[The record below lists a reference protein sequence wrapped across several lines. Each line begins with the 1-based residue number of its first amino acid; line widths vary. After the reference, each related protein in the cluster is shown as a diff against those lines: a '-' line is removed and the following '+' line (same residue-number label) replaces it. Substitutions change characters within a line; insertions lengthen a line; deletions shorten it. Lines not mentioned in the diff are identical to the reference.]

1 MANAVAA
8 KTSVLQTQYPAAL
21 FSIQLTA
28 QSVVNEGTQG
38 AQIYGVVDVILFE
51 QAVQITLSA
60 GQALLATA
68 QDSSGARKLLFS
80 PRIVLRDRVVLSG
93 TGPGLSIRKWS
104 FSKDRTNKATELR
117 FDKFSIW
124 SCGAP
129 GRLPVIPDQHDFELL
144 LPGVGGAAWVQS
156 NAGGGRL
163 VRADKGWAIEH
174 ACKLY
179 PFPSSTGEAQITFK
193 PAEGIYFPPLTIWA
207 NYRKGAPTRLRVFL
221 SSAATPTALEL
232 DAPGAAARDG
242 VIRMTWPNRFAL
254 QVDVSPG
261 VSGYLPLERVRIE
274 SGRVTGHVHPEVR
287 VDVRLGACAS
297 WSMPGVRVQF
307 TAALPLADHDT
318 TSCTAVVFG
327 DRGAAGSI
335 PMADSRFDGLRISG
349 LDSIG
354 RPSEV
359 LEAVGLKAEVLLHAG
374 LSSTKEPLLGLSCAW
389 LGPRANQLSHDARKG
404 VLDVPVDD
412 ALLQV
417 SRGAGSAPLD
427 YRLELNRT
435 GGWRGTLTVFAAS
448 LQVPPFGGAASTLD
462 STGSVDWSR
471 YVRMTLPTASKL
483 KATQTSTAPRLAL
496 SANWRDEWRLDGE
509 QELLLHEMSNLQ
521 TRFTS
526 VSFSRAKPAVKK
538 NATGKAAGD
547 EERAYA
553 VLGLALG
560 YLAAEY
566 DGQGWTKFFET
577 SVKLELSEKALAE
590 WAERNAL
597 KDVVV
602 TLDQLSSSADQR
614 TWFRKFVQDNIKKPK
629 PSATGVLWPFASGLG
644 IPLYEGQSPESA
656 TWLWDMQRN
665 GKALRCGFAFDY
677 SPQATFTPKRLGL
690 PVNFFQEEAKAHP
703 ALWPRSRAQQPGMMP
718 GSVEDPGR
726 EQWSGI
732 FIRDVPLVLPEIPS
746 GLTLLQKLRD
756 RVNPGLRLEYGW
768 LDASGHSWKAGW
780 ESGGKP
786 ARLFPFTGNDPAPP
800 FEILLEALA
809 TWGSLGQVVAAPMTL
824 RIVLHGL
831 EDETTHMPIA
841 FIGKA
846 ELGFLSGQKTTFELR
861 PTTGS
866 EILTKSLPG
875 FEKLSFKRFRTDFGT
890 SASLEV
896 GLVASK
902 ELQEAVPFFTST
914 ELLASVAVPLDSN
927 GAMSMAIRFP
937 ADAPTKL
944 FGKWP
949 ISIRA
954 LEFALGGQKK
964 TSIYFVLDLGAVGIK
979 AAGGVLHITAEG
991 GGLQFDVQLDRID
1004 VDFSA
1009 FGVGVEG
1016 VLQWRDKGH
1025 QSQSTSTYQP
1035 APVPLASAA
1044 ARDFYGAVRLK
1055 GLANTGDAALYLR
1068 IGSQGRPFWIAA
1080 LLVGKNPKIAGKNVD
1095 DPAFLLAYGAQQSA
1109 GDTLRQVLANPG
1121 ATLPAS
1127 LFPTPGQD
1135 PVAWLDKWERATDGL
1150 GLAVGLSG
1158 NFSLEK
1164 FLASAPNSGRNLSVL
1179 WADTGLFYASAKLNV
1194 FGVKPTD
1201 FSLLIDFARHFLTAG
1216 LQLDG
1221 INLGEGVE
1229 VSAGFL
1235 SFTVAWGREQTGFG
1249 FSIGYPPVK
1258 TDEDLGMDVPDFSK
1272 AVSVRLKDA
1281 WPINTFQGGMKA
1293 WYFTNPRSYG
1303 FGVAVRVGYSNSW
1316 KATGSDIADARADV
1330 GVMVGGSF
1338 LFCGT
1343 PSDRI
1348 LPLQPLAL
1356 QLEVQALSADEQWL
1370 AEMADQFLQPRSGDQ
1385 MFISASIFGD
1395 VWGHAYVVFLGVT
1408 IAGIKIDARAAFDVR
1423 GELHDGILYM
1433 GAEYSFR
1440 ASVKIGC
1447 TSYSTTCRFKVVM
1460 INRGSAQTGNCNGF
1474 LRDLRSNL
1482 LAYDEVVS

>member
-1 MANAVAA
+1 MTNAVAA
-8 KTSVLQTQYPAAL
+8 KILVLRTQYPGTL
-21 FSIQLTA
+21 FSLQLTP
-28 QSVVNEGTQG
+28 QSIVNEGPQG
-38 AQIYGVVDVILFE
+38 DQIYGDIDVLLFG
-51 QAVQITLSA
+51 QAARITLSA

-68 QDSSGARKLLFS
+68 EDGNGARRLLFS
-80 PRIVLRDRVVLSG
+80 PKIVLRKRIVRSG
-93 TGPGLSIRKWS
+93 TGPGIAVRKWS
-104 FSKDRTNKATELR
+104 FSKDRAADATDLLL
-117 FDKFSIW
+117 DKFSIW
-124 SCGAP
+124 SCGVPDTAP
-129 GRLPVIPDQHDFELL
+129 ADLPNQQDFELL
-144 LPGVGGAAWVQS
+144 LPGVGAVAWVQS
-156 NAGGGRL
+156 NVGGGRL
-163 VRADKGWAIEH
+163 VQLEGGWAIEH

-179 PFPSSTGEAQITFK
+179 PYQPSAGEAQITFK
-193 PAEGIYFPPLTIWA
+193 PAQGLYFPPLTVWA
-207 NYRKGAPTRLRVFL
+207 NYRMGAPTRLRL
-221 SSAATPTALEL
+221 LLDGAASPTALDL
-232 DAPGAAARDG
+232 DAPGVAARDS
-242 VIRMTWPNRFAL
+242 VIRMTWPNQFAL
-254 QVDVSPG
+254 SMNVSPR
-261 VSGYLPLERVRIE
+261 VSGHLPLERVRIE
-274 SGRVTGHVHPEVR
+274 RGRVTGLVHPNVR
-287 VDVRLGACAS
+287 VEVKFGQCAT
-297 WSMPGVRVQF
+297 WSMPGACMQF
-307 TAALPLADHDT
+307 AVVTPVGDHDT
-318 TSCTAVVFG
+318 SSCTTISFG
-327 DRGAAGSI
+327 DRGAANKV
-335 PMADSRFDGLRISG
+335 PMADARFDGLRISG
-349 LDSIG
+349 FDSIG

-359 LEAVGLKAEVLLHAG
+359 LEAVGLKAEVLLYGG
-374 LSSTKEPLLGLSCAW
+374 LANTRASFVDLSCDW
-389 LGPRANQLSHDARKG
+389 LGPRAGQFSHDARKG
-404 VLDVPVDD
+404 VLDVPVED
-412 ALLQV
+412 ALLQI
-417 SRGAGSAPLD
+417 SRSTGNTCLE
-427 YRLELNRT
+427 YRLELDRA
-435 GGWRGTLTVFAAS
+435 GSWSGTLKVSSAS
-448 LQVPPFGGAASTLD
+448 LLVPPFGGAASNRE
-462 STGSVDWSR
+462 STGALDWSR
-471 YVRMTLPTASKL
+471 YVRMTLPTGSTLTA
-483 KATQTSTAPRLAL
+483 AQTSTDSRLAL
-496 SANWRDEWRLDGE
+496 GTDWRDEWRLDGE
-509 QELLLHEMSNLQ
+509 QELLLHEMSNLH

-526 VSFSRAKPAVKK
+526 VSFARAKPGIQK
-538 NATGKAAGD
+538 NAVGKAAGD

-553 VLGLALG
+553 VLALALG

-566 DGQGWTKFFET
+566 DGQGWTKFFES
-577 SVKLELSEKALAE
+577 SVKLELNEQALAE

-602 TLDQLSSSADQR
+602 TLDQLSSSAGQR
-614 TWFRKFVQDNIKKPK
+614 TWFRKFVNDNIKKPN

-644 IPLYEGQSPESA
+644 IPLYEGKSPDSA
-656 TWLWDMQRN
+656 MWLWDMQRN
-665 GKALRCGFAFDY
+665 GRALQCGFAFDY
-677 SPQATFTPKRLGL
+677 SAQAGFTPKRLGL
-690 PVNFFQEEAKAHP
+690 PANFFQEEAKARP
-703 ALWPRSRAQQPGMMP
+703 ALWPRSRAQPAGMMP

-732 FIRDVPLVLPEIPS
+732 FISDVPLVLPEIPS

-756 RVNPGLRLEYGW
+756 KVNPGLRLEYGW
-768 LDASGHSWKAGW
+768 LDAMGHSWKAGW

-786 ARLFPFTGNDPAPP
+786 ARLFPFTGNDLAPAV
-800 FEILLEALA
+800 EILLEALA
-809 TWGSLGQVVAAPMTL
+809 TWGSVGQVVAAPMTL

-831 EDETTHMPIA
+831 EDETTHQPIA
-841 FIGKA
+841 FIGEA
-846 ELGFLSGQKTTFELR
+846 ELGFISGQKTTFELR
-861 PTTGS
+861 PPAGT
-866 EILTKSLPG
+866 EISTESLPG
-875 FEKLSFKRFRTDFGT
+875 FKKLSFKRFRTDFGT

-902 ELQEAVPFFTST
+902 ELQEAVPFFTAT
-914 ELLASVAVPLDSN
+914 ELLASIAIPLDSS
-927 GAMSMAIRFP
+927 GTTSMAIRFP

-954 LEFALGGQKK
+954 LEFALAGQKK

-979 AAGGVLHITAEG
+979 AAGGVLHITSG
-991 GGLQFDVQLDRID
+991 GSGLEFDVQLDRID

-1016 VLQWRDKGH
+1016 ALQWRDKGH
-1025 QSQSTSTYQP
+1025 QSTSTYQSV
-1035 APVPLASAA
+1035 PVPLVSAA

-1080 LLVGKNPKIAGKNVD
+1080 LLVGESPKVAGKNVD
-1095 DPAFLLAYGAQQSA
+1095 DSAFLLAYGAQQSA
-1109 GDTLRQVLANPG
+1109 GDALRKALANPG
-1121 ATLPAS
+1121 ATLPDS
-1127 LFPTPGQD
+1127 LFPNAGQD

-1158 NFSLEK
+1158 KFTLEK
-1164 FLASAPNSGRNLSVL
+1164 FLASAPNGGRNLSVL
-1179 WADTGLFYASAKLNV
+1179 WADTGLFYASARLNI

-1201 FSLLIDFARHFLTAG
+1201 FSLLIDFARHFLSAG

-1235 SFTVAWGREQTGFG
+1235 SFTVAWGKDQTGFG
-1249 FSIGYPPVK
+1249 FSIGYPPIK
-1258 TDEDLGMDVPDFSK
+1258 KDEDLGMDVPDFSK

-1356 QLEVQALSADEQWL
+1356 RLDMKALSADEQWL

-1395 VWGHAYVVFLGVT
+1395 VWGHAYVVFLGIT

-1460 INRGSAQTGNCNGF
+1460 INRGSVQTGNCNSF
-1474 LRDLRSNL
+1474 LRDLRNNL
-1482 LAYDEVVS
+1482 LAYEEVVS